1 MKIRFGVIWP
11 IMMRN
16 LASYFSGALGYLFI
30 IVFVVAGGALAFD
43 AEFFTANESS
53 LDQLSEWFPLL
64 LLFFVPALTMGVW
77 AEERKSGTDE
87 LLYTLPATNLEI
99 LLGTIIVK

>member
-43 AEFFTANESS
+43 AELFTANESS
-53 LDQLSEWFPLL
+53 MDQL
-64 LLFFVPALTMGVW
+64 
-77 AEERKSGTDE
+77 
-87 LLYTLPATNLEI
+87 
-99 LLGTIIVK
+99 